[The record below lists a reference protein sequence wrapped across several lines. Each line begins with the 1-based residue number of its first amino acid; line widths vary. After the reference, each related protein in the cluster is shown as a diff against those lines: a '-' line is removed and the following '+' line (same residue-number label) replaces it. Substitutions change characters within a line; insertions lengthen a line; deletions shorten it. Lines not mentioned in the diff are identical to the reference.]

1 MAPGRPHDLLSG
13 DPQILFRHLRNVLAG
28 PLPGLDAH
36 WPMIPP
42 DRRTKIHQYEQ
53 LLSKSRPGAVLIML
67 FPKRGDVCFTL
78 IRRKFRPGDVH
89 SDQLGF
95 PGGRLE
101 PYDPNPL
108 QAALRETLEEV
119 GVAVSAHA
127 VCGAL
132 SPVYIPPS
140 NFLVQPYVAV
150 LFEPPRFSPS
160 PSEVEDILTPP
171 LRLALEPSSKTFAD
185 FHTSYGIL
193 RNYPCY
199 NLQGHLLWGA
209 SAMMLSELEWLLQHK
224 PLQPN
229 EGQ

>member
-1 MAPGRPHDLLSG
+1 
-13 DPQILFRHLRNVLAG
+13 
-28 PLPGLDAH
+28 
-36 WPMIPP
+36 MIPP
-42 DRRTKIHQYEQ
+42 DRRLKIHQYER
-53 LLSKSRPGAVLIML
+53 LLSRSRPGAVLILL
-67 FPKRGDVCFTL
+67 FPERGDVCFTL
-78 IRRKFRPGDVH
+78 IRRKSRPGDVH
-89 SDQLGF
+89 SAQIGF

-101 PYDPNPL
+101 PSDPDPL

-119 GVAVSAHA
+119 GLTVPPHA

-150 LFEPPRFSPS
+150 LFKPPRFSPS
-160 PSEVEDILTPP
+160 PCEVEGILTPP
-171 LRLALEPSSKTFAD
+171 LSLAMDPASKTFAD
-185 FHTSYGIL
+185 FQTSYGLL

-209 SAMMLSELEWLLQHK
+209 SAMMLSELEWLLQH
-224 PLQPN
+224 QPFQPY